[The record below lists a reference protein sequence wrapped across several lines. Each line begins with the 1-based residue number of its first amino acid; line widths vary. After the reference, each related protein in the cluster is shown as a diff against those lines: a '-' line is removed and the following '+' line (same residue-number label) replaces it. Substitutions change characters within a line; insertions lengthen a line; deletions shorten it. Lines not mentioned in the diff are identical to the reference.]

1 MLDFNELNFIAIIGG
16 TLLYMIYGTI
26 YYSILLGKKKARDDQ
41 SEGPIKYIVSIIAAF
56 ISSLFV
62 AILVQATASE
72 GFFEGAGV
80 GIIIGMLISIVYLKN
95 SLFGLMSRNSFLIA
109 IGDHLIIFTLLGALH
124 GLFV

>member
-1 MLDFNELNFIAIIGG
+1 MLDFNELNLIAIIGG
-16 TLLYMIYGTI
+16 ALLYMIYGTI
-26 YYSILLGKKKARDDQ
+26 YYSILLGKKKESGNQ
-41 SEGPIKYIVSIIAAF
+41 SEGPLKYIVSIIVAF
-56 ISSLFV
+56 ISSVLV

-72 GFFEGAGV
+72 GLFEGAAI